1 MSLKIEPGL
10 YRTTKYLPGFEAQV
24 GPDQLILIRDDGQFA
39 PASVLLPNS
48 NVHNQWRFAMPGIRV
63 PETASEW
70 LTSLKSLPHEG
81 FYRLKEEMDF
91 GEGGKWLV
99 GAILQL
105 GYNRRGEPLLFIA
118 RRRTPLAE
126 NDLFFEKSG
135 IKFEDTIFDKL
146 DPLAWHEEKDP
157 TQN

>member
-1 MSLKIEPGL
+1 MPLNLEPGI
-10 YRTTKYLPGFEAQV
+10 YRTTKYLPGHEAQV
-24 GPDQLILIRDDGQFA
+24 GPDQIVLVRTDAQFA
-39 PASVLLPNS
+39 PASVLLPSS
-48 NVHNQWRFAMPGIRV
+48 NVHNQWRFSMPGIRV
-63 PETASEW
+63 PESASDW
-70 LTSLKSLPHEG
+70 ASSLVRLPHEG
-81 FYRLKEEMDF
+81 FYRLNEEMDF

-126 NDLFFEKSG
+126 NDLFFSKQG
-135 IKFEDTIFDKL
+135 IKVDDSFFRRL
-146 DPLAWHEEKDP
+146 DPLAWHEEPDP